1 MSDTSLSVPGQNG
14 GGLAEMPA
22 DGPQGPY
29 LSDWDLDLGPETAQG
44 LTFQRALLA
53 LRRFWWLI
61 LIAALLGVAGGFV
74 AYRMVEPVYTAGAEI
89 LVSGEREGNATPIQA
104 DPLMQEQALIDLLKS
119 PEVVEPVVR
128 RERLFLSYPRGTED
142 LFMGF
147 DLSPEG
153 ARFGRYE
160 FAASG
165 SGEWTLLNAAGVEVD
180 QGRAGDAVGA
190 SVGFEWNPPPA
201 QLQGGL
207 APVEFAVRPP
217 RETATSIR
225 SELLTNMNEAG
236 NFIRVSYASKNP
248 ELAARVVN
256 GLLDEFQAVAAS
268 LKEDELEA
276 DLANLVIQLEG
287 AKDSLYMVTEMLE
300 SFRIRTMSE
309 PRQQSIVTPGGTET
323 LRVPQQDEYLS
334 LRGQQQDV
342 DRQLQVL
349 RSIQAEIPRGGLSI
363 PRLESVPRAA
373 QSAEISGMLLR
384 LAELRQQRSD
394 LLLRYTPQHPSVLDL
409 DEDIRRIE
417 QEQIPV
423 TLSSLIDQLARES
436 SDLQGRIAQA
446 DSDMRR
452 VPRLMSEEQ
461 NLQEEQRRFQ
471 TLVNDLSNRRT
482 LAEFAFRSSLA
493 DFQVLS
499 DATVPFTPSSDKRLS
514 FAAVVFIG
522 FLGLGLGGAL
532 VLDRMDSRFRYPEDV
547 TSGIGV
553 DVLGMIPRVS
563 GSGTQAEVEEAFR
576 DLRMRLMYAH
586 GSAGPLMVVFSSPGP
601 GEGKT
606 LITANLALAF
616 AKIGRRTLVIDA
628 DTRRGDLHRLMGED
642 RGVGLVDYLAGG
654 SDGKIIHRTEYENLF
669 FMGSG
674 TRLSRAPELLA
685 GERIRHLFMRLKDRY
700 DVILVDAPPLGAGAD
715 AFHLATLTGSM
726 ALVLRAGESE
736 KSMVERKLQALSHLP
751 VRVLGGILNDVSSAA
766 LKGYGYYSYY
776 LPGYEA
782 GGEDDRMGEYVPA
795 LTTGDLP
802 EIGEADD

>member
-1 MSDTSLSVPGQNG
+1 MSDTSLPVPGHNG
-14 GGLAEMPA
+14 GGLAEIPA
-22 DGPQGPY
+22 DSPQGPY
-29 LSDWDLDLGPETAQG
+29 LSDWDLDSGLESSQG
-44 LTFQRALLA
+44 LTPQRALLA

-74 AYRMVEPVYTAGAEI
+74 AYRMVAPVYTAGAEI
-89 LVSGEREGNATPIQA
+89 LVSGEREGAATPIVA
-104 DPLMQEQALIDLLKS
+104 DPLMQERALLDLLRS

-128 RERLFLSYPRGTED
+128 RERLYLSYPRGFAA
-142 LFMGF
+142 LFETF

-153 ARFGRYE
+153 ARFGTYE
-160 FAASG
+160 LALSG
-165 SGEWTLLNAAGVEVD
+165 SDQWVLATAAGAEVD
-180 QGRAGDAVGA
+180 RGRVGEA
-190 SVGFEWNPPPA
+190 IGTPVGFVWQPASA
-201 QLQGGL
+201 QLQGL
-207 APVEFAVRPP
+207 EPVKFEVRQP
-217 RETATSIR
+217 RERAMAIR
-225 SELLTNMNEAG
+225 NTLLTTMNEAA
-236 NFIRVSYASKNP
+236 NFIRVSYSSTNP

-256 GLLDEFQAVAAS
+256 GLMDEFQTVASA
-268 LKEDELEA
+268 LKEQELEA
-276 DLANLVIQLEG
+276 DLSNLVIQLEA
-287 AKDSLYMVTEMLE
+287 AKDSLSLTTQNLE
-300 SFRIRTMSE
+300 RHRVNTMAE
-309 PRQQSIVTPGGTET
+309 PRQQAIVSPGGIET
-323 LRVPQQDEYLS
+323 FRVPQQEEFLG
-334 LRGQQQDV
+334 LRASQQDV
-342 DRQLQVL
+342 ERQLAAL
-349 RSIQAEIPRGGLSI
+349 RSIQAGIGQGPIPVN
-363 PRLESVPRAA
+363 RLESVERAT
-373 QSAEISGMLLR
+373 QSAEVRGYLSR
-384 LAELRQQRSD
+384 LVELRQQRAD

-417 QEQIPV
+417 QEQIPIV
-423 TLSSLIDQLARES
+423 LSSLIEQLERES
-436 SDLQGRIAQA
+436 SELGQRIAA
-446 DSDMRR
+446 ASTEMRR
-452 VPRLMSEEQ
+452 APVIMSIEQGLEEEQ
-461 NLQEEQRRFQ
+461 ARFR

-499 DATVPFTPSSDKRLS
+499 EATIPQTPSSDKRLS
-514 FAAVVFIG
+514 FAAVAFVA
-522 FLGLGLGGAL
+522 FLGLGLAGAL

-563 GSGTQAEVEEAFR
+563 GSGTQSEVEEAFR

-616 AKIGRRTLVIDA
+616 AKIGRRTLVVDA
-628 DTRRGDLHRLMGED
+628 DTRRGDLHRLMGEE

-685 GERIRHLFMRLKDRY
+685 GERIRHLFLRLKERY

-736 KSMVERKLQALSHLP
+736 KSLVEKKLQALAHLP
-751 VRVLGGILNDVSSAA
+751 VRVLGGILNDVSSSA

-776 LPGYEA
+776 LPGYEP
-782 GGEDDRMGEYVPA
+782 GGEDDRMGEFVPA
-795 LTTGDLP
+795 LTAGDLP
-802 EIGEADD
+802 EIAEKDD

>member
-1 MSDTSLSVPGQNG
+1 MSDTSLPVPGHNG
-14 GGLAEMPA
+14 GGLAEVPA
-22 DGPQGPY
+22 DGPPGPY
-29 LSDWDLDLGPETAQG
+29 LSDWDLDNGSEAGQG
-44 LTFQRALLA
+44 LTPQRALLA

-74 AYRMVEPVYTAGAEI
+74 AYRMVAPVYTAGAEI
-89 LVSGEREGNATPIQA
+89 LVSGEREGNAQPIAA
-104 DPLMQEQALIDLLKS
+104 DPLMQERALLDLLKS

-128 RERLFLSYPRGTED
+128 RERLYLSYPRGLAA
-142 LFMGF
+142 LFADF
-147 DLSPEG
+147 DLSADG
-153 ARFGRYE
+153 ARFGGYE
-160 FAASG
+160 LALSG
-165 SGEWTLLNAAGVEVD
+165 PDQWVLATAAGAEVD
-180 QGRAGDAVGA
+180 QGRIGDPIGA
-190 SVGFEWNPPPA
+190 PVGFEWQPADA
-201 QLQGGL
+201 QLQGL
-207 APVEFAVRPP
+207 EPVEFTVRQP
-217 RETATSIR
+217 REQAMAIR
-225 SELLTNMNEAG
+225 NTLLTTMNEAA
-236 NFIRVSYASKNP
+236 NFIRVSYSSKNP

-256 GLLDEFQAVAAS
+256 GLMDEFQTVAAT
-268 LKEDELEA
+268 LKEQELEA
-276 DLANLVIQLEG
+276 DLSNLVIQLEA
-287 AKDSLYMVTEMLE
+287 AKDSLYQVTQELE
-300 SFRIRTMSE
+300 SFRINTMSE
-309 PRQQSIVTPGGTET
+309 PRPQAIATPGGTEMQ
-323 LRVPQQDEYLS
+323 RAPQQEEYRL
-334 LRGQQQDV
+334 LRSQLQDV
-342 DRQLQVL
+342 QRQLAAL
-349 RSIQAEIPRGGLSI
+349 RSIQADIGQGSVST
-363 PRLESVPRAA
+363 PRLESVERAA
-373 QSAEISGMLLR
+373 QSAEVRGLLTR
-384 LAELRQQRSD
+384 LVQLRQERDD
-394 LLLRYTPQHPSVLDL
+394 LLLRYTTQHPLVLDK
-409 DEDIRRIE
+409 DEDIQRIE
-417 QEQIPV
+417 QMDREV
-423 TLSSLIDQLARES
+423 SSLQARIS
-436 SDLQGRIAQA
+436 QA
-446 DSDMRR
+446 DQEMRR
-452 VPRLMSEEQ
+452 VPALMSREEQ
-461 NLQEEQRRFQ
+461 LVEEQARFR

-499 DATVPFTPSSDKRLS
+499 EATIPQTPSSDKRLS
-514 FAAVVFIG
+514 FAAVAFVA
-522 FLGLGLGGAL
+522 FLGLGLAGAL

-563 GSGTQAEVEEAFR
+563 GSGTQSEVEEAFR

-685 GERIRHLFMRLKDRY
+685 GERIRHLFLRLKERY

-736 KSMVERKLQALSHLP
+736 KSMVEKKLQALAHLP

-776 LPGYEA
+776 LPGYEP
-782 GGEDDRMGEYVPA
+782 GGEDDRVGEYVPA

-802 EIGEADD
+802 EIAEKDD

>member
-628 DTRRGDLHRLMGED
+628 DTRRGDLHRL
-642 RGVGLVDYLAGG
+642 
-654 SDGKIIHRTEYENLF
+654 
-669 FMGSG
+669 
-674 TRLSRAPELLA
+674 
-685 GERIRHLFMRLKDRY
+685 
-700 DVILVDAPPLGAGAD
+700 
-715 AFHLATLTGSM
+715 
-726 ALVLRAGESE
+726 
-736 KSMVERKLQALSHLP
+736 
-751 VRVLGGILNDVSSAA
+751 
-766 LKGYGYYSYY
+766 
-776 LPGYEA
+776 
-782 GGEDDRMGEYVPA
+782 
-795 LTTGDLP
+795 
-802 EIGEADD
+802 